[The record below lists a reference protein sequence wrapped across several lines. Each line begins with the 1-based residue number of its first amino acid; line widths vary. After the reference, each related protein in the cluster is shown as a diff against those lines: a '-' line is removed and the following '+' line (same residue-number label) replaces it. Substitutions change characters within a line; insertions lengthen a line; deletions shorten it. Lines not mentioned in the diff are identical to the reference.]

1 MLAGGLIRK
10 KYDLINCIED
20 LIPLISDSNDGE
32 APWLEFKAINN
43 QERKNEKDFL
53 VHQKSLLA
61 KEICAFLNTL
71 DGIIVWGVEYSESDG
86 IKIRNDYDGNLYEV
100 LDSCIQTIVEPTPS
114 GINFKSI
121 EKDNKKALLIF
132 VPRSNMMPHRVWGG
146 AGDSFR
152 RNYYVKS
159 GTNSVALN
167 ESMVRLLYRSDGY
180 VPRISTFIEP
190 KFIASNIVSLEILA
204 NPDSLY
210 YIDKYY
216 SKGEVI
222 LLDKSGFP
230 ILTEL
235 NGSAWIEIEKNK
247 LVPEIAIYPADSP
260 IQLYNMIV
268 EPIIRPGIGYFAHG
282 PESIRGFVAD
292 DILSMEKRD
301 FDNVKF
307 ILTRSYFACNK
318 VSITIDKRLYILNTF
333 SYIGDLINN
342 GKSNFCFVRKEVF
355 RKIESDYNIKIYVL
369 NTYADDDIIN
379 DYDYNG
385 IDPCYNGKINISFL
399 KHILNNIKD
408 L

>member
-1 MLAGGLIRK
+1 MLVDGLIRK
-10 KYDLINCIED
+10 KYELINCIED

-53 VHQKSLLA
+53 IHQKSLLA

-86 IKIRNDYDGNLYEV
+86 IKIRNDYNGNLYEV

-114 GINFKSI
+114 GIDFKSI
-121 EKDNKKALLIF
+121 EKDGKKALLIF

-146 AGDSFR
+146 ANDSFR

-159 GTNSVALN
+159 GTNSVTLN

-190 KFIASNIVSLEILA
+190 KFLTSDIVSLEILA

-235 NGSAWIEIEKNK
+235 DGNAWIEIEKNK
-247 LVPEIAIYPADSP
+247 LAPEIAIYPADSP
-260 IQLYNMIV
+260 IQLYNMFV
-268 EPIIRPGIGYFAHG
+268 EPIVRPGAGYFTQG
-282 PESIRGFVAD
+282 PENIRGFVVD
-292 DILSMEKRD
+292 GVLEIEKRD
-301 FDNVKF
+301 FYDVKF
-307 ILTRSYFACNK
+307 IVTRSYFACNK
-318 VSITIDKRLYILNTF
+318 VSITIDKRLYVLNTF
-333 SYIGDLINN
+333 SDIGSLIDN
-342 GKSNFCFVRKEVF
+342 GRINFCFARKEVL
-355 RKIESDYNIKIYVL
+355 RKIESDYNIEIYVL
-369 NTYADDDIIN
+369 DTYTDDDIIN
-379 DYDYNG
+379 DYDG
-385 IDPCYNGKINISFL
+385 IDHCNDGKINISFL

>member
-114 GINFKSI
+114 GIDFKSI
-121 EKDNKKALLIF
+121 EKDGKKALLIF

-146 AGDSFR
+146 ADDSFR

-167 ESMVRLLYRSDGY
+167 ESMVRLL
-180 VPRISTFIEP
+180 
-190 KFIASNIVSLEILA
+190 
-204 NPDSLY
+204 
-210 YIDKYY
+210 
-216 SKGEVI
+216 
-222 LLDKSGFP
+222 
-230 ILTEL
+230 
-235 NGSAWIEIEKNK
+235 
-247 LVPEIAIYPADSP
+247 
-260 IQLYNMIV
+260 
-268 EPIIRPGIGYFAHG
+268 
-282 PESIRGFVAD
+282 
-292 DILSMEKRD
+292 
-301 FDNVKF
+301 
-307 ILTRSYFACNK
+307 
-318 VSITIDKRLYILNTF
+318 
-333 SYIGDLINN
+333 
-342 GKSNFCFVRKEVF
+342 
-355 RKIESDYNIKIYVL
+355 
-369 NTYADDDIIN
+369 
-379 DYDYNG
+379 
-385 IDPCYNGKINISFL
+385 
-399 KHILNNIKD
+399 
-408 L
+408 

>member
-1 MLAGGLIRK
+1 MLADGLIRK
-10 KYDLINCIED
+10 KYELINCIED

-260 IQLYNMIV
+260 I
-268 EPIIRPGIGYFAHG
+268 
-282 PESIRGFVAD
+282 
-292 DILSMEKRD
+292 
-301 FDNVKF
+301 
-307 ILTRSYFACNK
+307 
-318 VSITIDKRLYILNTF
+318 
-333 SYIGDLINN
+333 
-342 GKSNFCFVRKEVF
+342 
-355 RKIESDYNIKIYVL
+355 
-369 NTYADDDIIN
+369 
-379 DYDYNG
+379 
-385 IDPCYNGKINISFL
+385 
-399 KHILNNIKD
+399 
-408 L
+408 

>member
-1 MLAGGLIRK
+1 
-10 KYDLINCIED
+10 
-20 LIPLISDSNDGE
+20 
-32 APWLEFKAINN
+32 
-43 QERKNEKDFL
+43 
-53 VHQKSLLA
+53 
-61 KEICAFLNTL
+61 
-71 DGIIVWGVEYSESDG
+71 
-86 IKIRNDYDGNLYEV
+86 
-100 LDSCIQTIVEPTPS
+100 
-114 GINFKSI
+114 
-121 EKDNKKALLIF
+121 
-132 VPRSNMMPHRVWGG
+132 MPHRVWGG

-399 KHILNNIKD
+399 KYMLNNIKD